1 MKQKKLLMLIAMV
14 LVVVLCASVLTA
26 CKKDQKPGSSNKPSG
41 PNIPSDEEGVNQT
54 IFDYVDP
61 ATCTHVDEDHNCVC
75 DKCFTGMKHNIVNGV
90 CTVCNN
96 PARKEGNFT
105 YQDAVSTLPTMWNQ
119 HTYQTKDDSYPIDFI
134 TNGLYEFHFNGS
146 KSGYEIWPVMASA
159 YPEDITKE
167 IKTVEKWGIPADAK
181 RGYAYKIR
189 LNKNAKWDDGT
200 PINADTYVESYK
212 LLMDPKYNNY
222 RVADYLNGQVVFKNS
237 DLYNY
242 QNKTI
247 AFPAVDMIGENI
259 EDWAN
264 KNLYFDAEKVKA
276 FGDIFGTPDMA
287 NLAVYKEMF
296 VSNGVNIYDELAKYS
311 GENRTPLTQELFDK
325 IKGLFAADGGLGA
338 YWGWADEEIGYFT
351 VTLKTFSEFSF
362 EDVGIYKTGEYEFN
376 IVLSKACSGF
386 YLLYNLSGNWIV
398 KPDKYKACIT
408 VDEITHEYKN
418 TYNTSIDTTC
428 GYGPYK
434 IKEFQKGKYIEFVRN
449 ENWFGYSDSRF
460 DCMYQ
465 TSRITC
471 EEVTESATRKQMF
484 LKGQVET
491 YGLQAEDY
499 EQYGTSDYLY
509 SSPGT
514 TIFFMILYGNE
525 TELKK
530 AEKPGVNKTIIA
542 NDSFREALSVAFD
555 KAEFSRT
562 IDPARS
568 PAYSVIGAYDIW
580 NPATGEKYRD
590 TEIAKKA
597 IADYYGVLS
606 GEDED
611 GVYYYFPG
619 QEDTKY
625 DLDEVVTKITGYNPT
640 LAKQLFLD
648 AYDEW
653 EKAGKIKGTDIIEI
667 EYAASKSSAF
677 VTKILNYLNE
687 CIEKIVSGTKLSGRI
702 KFTESAPAGED
713 WSKNLKSGVS
723 QTCLAGWE
731 GGMLDPFGSLL
742 YYFANDHDP
751 YAKAWWD
758 TSKVTKTMTLPV
770 GKDGANVEIT
780 MTLEDWS
787 QCLNGNAKTYKG
799 VTYNF
804 GYEQVADDVRLT
816 IMAELEKVIL
826 ATNYYIPFMQDGSTF
841 MLSQKLEYAL
851 PASDY
856 NAVLGRGGLTYIRY
870 NYTDE
875 AWNEYVTSQGGTLKY

>member
-41 PNIPSDEEGVNQT
+41 PSIPSGEEGVNQT

-119 HTYQTKDDSYPIDFI
+119 HTYQTDDDSYPIDFI

-200 PINADTYVESYK
+200 PINADTYIESYK

-222 RVADYLNGQVVFKNS
+222 RAADYTSGDLVFKNAKKYLLS
-237 DLYNY
+237 EQKKYYVELLDKYESLDKA
-242 QNKTI
+242 QEAGETI
-247 AFPAVDMIGENI
+247 
-259 EDWAN
+259 
-264 KNLYFDAEKVKA
+264 YFDCWDFWGAEGYVDKDGNACPQYISITDTTEYDVTKED
-276 FGDIFGTPDMA
+276 FDGEGNDRFSGKDIFDMYYGSV
-287 NLAVYKEMF
+287 LKDSLLF
-296 VSNGVNIYDELAKYS
+296 IYMD
-311 GENRTPLTQELFDK
+311 N
-325 IKGLFAADGGLGA
+325 ADYGFK
-338 YWGWADEEIGYFT
+338 W
-351 VTLKTFSEFSF
+351 
-362 EDVGIYKTGEYEFN
+362 EDGVGIYKTDEYEFV
-376 IVLSKACSGF
+376 IVLEKSCSGF

-398 KPDKYKACIT
+398 NPDKYKACIT

-491 YGLQAEDY
+491 YGLRAEDY

-555 KAEFSRT
+555 KAEFCRR

-625 DLDEVVTKITGYNPT
+625 DLDEVVTKITGYNPA
-640 LAKQLFLD
+640 LAKQLFLE

-667 EYAASKSSAF
+667 EYASSAKSTF
-677 VTKILNYLNE
+677 ITTILNYLNE
-687 CIEKIVSGTKLSGRI
+687 CIENIVKETKLSGRI
-702 KFTESAPAGED
+702 KFTESAPAGAKWAD
-713 WSKNLKSGVS
+713 NLKSGVS
-723 QTCLAGWE
+723 QTCLSGWK
-731 GGMLDPFGSLL
+731 GGMLNPFGSLL

-787 QCLNGNAKTYKG
+787 QCLNGDAKICKG

-804 GYEQVADDVRLT
+804 GFEQVADDVRLT